1 MPSGLPGG
9 DAAPIADPDR
19 RFLAAAIRLGM
30 SAQGL
35 TFPNPSVGA
44 ILVKDGKVVGR
55 GRTAPGGRPH
65 AETIALNSAG
75 ANTKGATFYV
85 SLEPCAHHGRTPPCT
100 DAIIAAGVKR
110 VVAGMRDPD
119 PRVSGRGIANLRQA
133 GLDVVAD
140 AAAGTEWA
148 AHIGHKRRMESG
160 RPHVALKMAISA
172 DGFIG
177 RSGAGQVAI
186 TGETASRH
194 VQALR
199 SRFDAIVIGAGTAE
213 ADDPQLTC
221 RLPGLENR
229 SPIRIVIA
237 GQGGIRPDL
246 ALFSLDSAVPTW
258 VIGAT
263 ARPDG
268 FHAEAGPDRIRWLHV
283 PGRNG
288 QVDLAAALQ
297 VLGEAGLSRIMVEG
311 GSRLA
316 GALLA
321 GDLIDE
327 AMLFRSPSMI
337 GEGGIAAFAGQG
349 LTAGEGL
356 TAGQGLTAIESAAAF
371 KPVDRRWFGEDRM
384 TRYLRMR

>member
-1 MPSGLPGG
+1 MPDRPTAGN
-9 DAAPIADPDR
+9 AAPIADIDR
-19 RFLAAAIRLGM
+19 RYLAAAIRLGL

-35 TFPNPSVGA
+35 TFPNPAVGA
-44 ILVKDGKVVGR
+44 ILVNDGKVAGR
-55 GRTAPGGRPH
+55 GRTASGGQPH
-65 AETIALNSAG
+65 AETIALHSAG
-75 ANTKGATFYV
+75 ANAKGATLYV

-119 PRVSGRGIANLRQA
+119 PRVSGRGIADLHQA

-140 AAAGTEWA
+140 AAAESERA

-186 TGETASRH
+186 TGGTASRH

-199 SRFDAIVIGAGTAE
+199 SRFDAIVIGRGTAE

-221 RLPGLENR
+221 RLPGLEGR

-237 GQGGIRPDL
+237 GQGGIKPDL
-246 ALFSLDSAVPTW
+246 ALFSSDSAVPAW
-258 VIGAT
+258 VIGTT

-268 FHAEAGPDRIRWLHV
+268 FCDDAAPERVRWLRV
-283 PGRNG
+283 PGNDG

-297 VLGEAGLSRIMVEG
+297 ALGQAGLSRIMVEG

-316 GALLA
+316 GSLLA

-327 AMLFRSPSMI
+327 AMLFRSPSVI

-349 LTAGEGL
+349 LTA
-356 TAGQGLTAIESAAAF
+356 IESAAAF
-371 KPVDRRWFGEDRM
+371 APVDRRWFGEDRM